1 MAHRATDMVMG
12 TVRSNVREIYK
23 AVDATRVQP
32 FGGRN
37 SGFGQQAHGVSKP
50 FDKKAI
56 SES

>member
-1 MAHRATDMVMG
+1 MVMG